1 MLESSAKVNH
11 GLALIEENKELSGT
25 LLVLAAE
32 VPVQLLDVGPSGV
45 DMQESWLQNPQ
56 WSRKNSE
63 IPKLLQ
69 KQGCNFLTQTKPS
82 AVSEQRGGL

>member
-11 GLALIEENKELSGT
+11 SLALIEENKELSGT

-45 DMQESWLQNPQ
+45 DMQES
-56 WSRKNSE
+56 
-63 IPKLLQ
+63 
-69 KQGCNFLTQTKPS
+69 
-82 AVSEQRGGL
+82 